1 MLLATFETDI
11 ACTLINNGTIRAG
24 GGGGGGTGGM
34 AETVVIQVHPQVVR
48 FLTKQ
53 NGVGRLMG
61 HREDLHGFA
70 SYYVGSSYNL

>member
-1 MLLATFETDI
+1 MAVLAV
-11 ACTLINNGTIRAG
+11 L
-24 GGGGGGTGGM
+24 

-61 HREDLHGFA
+61 HREDLHGILHPIMLA
-70 SYYVGSSYNL
+70 VLQPIMQAAV